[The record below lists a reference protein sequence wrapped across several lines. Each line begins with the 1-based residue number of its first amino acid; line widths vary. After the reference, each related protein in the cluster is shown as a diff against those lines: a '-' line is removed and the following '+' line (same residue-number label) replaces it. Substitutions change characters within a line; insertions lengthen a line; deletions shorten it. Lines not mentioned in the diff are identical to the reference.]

1 MTGLVL
7 TGLALGAAALLV
19 LTALTEPVGIWS
31 PLHGAAALIL
41 VLVGAYLGYWTLV
54 CASLHYRLDRNRLD
68 LCWLG
73 GRIRLPTHRLRPAD
87 RPGGVPE
94 FRQVQGIA
102 WPGFWFGRDRDPD
115 GPVYLAAA
123 QHPDQLVYLTT
134 GSLVYVLGVPD
145 RARFEQE
152 LEALKLAGPLVPT
165 AEGALR
171 EGPVGPVIFDDMVA
185 LVPIAVGVGL
195 SLGLFMYLALLYP
208 RLPEIIPL
216 HFNAFGQPDFIGY
229 RSDIFRLP
237 AFGLFLLLLN
247 TVFGVVLYRLDRFA
261 ALILLWTAPVVQ
273 AMFWFAVFR
282 LVSVY
287 CC

>member
-1 MTGLVL
+1 M
-7 TGLALGAAALLV
+7 
-19 LTALTEPVGIWS
+19 
-31 PLHGAAALIL
+31 
-41 VLVGAYLGYWTLV
+41 LVGGYLAYWALV
-54 CASLHYRLDRNRLD
+54 CASLRYRLDRNRLEVS
-68 LCWLG
+68 WLG
-73 GRIRLPTHRLRPAD
+73 GRIQLPTYRLRPAD
-87 RPGGVPE
+87 RPSGFPE

-123 QHPDQLVYLTT
+123 HHPGQLVYLTT
-134 GSLVYVLGVPD
+134 GHLVYVVGVPD

-165 AEGALR
+165 AEGAVR
-171 EGPVGPVIFDDMVA
+171 EGPARPVVFDDTAA
-185 LVPIAVGVGL
+185 LVPLAVGVGL
-195 SLGLFMYLALLYP
+195 SLGLFMYLALVYP

-247 TVFGVVLYRLDRFA
+247 TALGLALYRLDRFA
-261 ALILLWTAPVVQ
+261 ALILLWAIPAVQ
-273 AMFWFAVFR
+273 AMFWFAVIR